1 MIQLLLPSAISLQ
14 SVDPRGKLPD
24 NVLWIDLLEPDR
36 DAEGRVEQF
45 LGINIPTREEMREIE
60 ESSRLYREGETL
72 YITVR
77 VLFGVDTGR
86 PRTRAIT
93 FVLTPR
99 CLVTVRYIDP
109 HAFKS
114 FADRFTKD
122 HAAPVTTGAEVF
134 VELLERIVDR
144 TADVIESV
152 ENDLEHISD
161 AIFREDAPDG
171 VVTARSPA
179 VGSAGSSIIPGNDK
193 KEDRLPPTVDLQVL
207 LKRLGRHNAL
217 GARIRESLLSIA
229 RLMPFLCGM
238 HAPLPAELRRRLETL
253 ERDVKSLSE
262 YDSQVAQEIEFLL
275 DATLG
280 FINLEQNNIIKVFT
294 IVATLL
300 MPPTVIGSIYG
311 MNFEHMPELHW
322 AFGYP
327 AALALMVLSAAVP
340 YWYFKRRGW
349 V

>member
-1 MIQLLLPSAISLQ
+1 MIQLLLPGATSLRTADSQ
-14 SVDPRGKLPD
+14 NDLP
-24 NVLWIDLLEPDR
+24 NEVLWIDLLEPDHEVE
-36 DAEGRVEQF
+36 ARVERF

-60 ESSRLYREGETL
+60 ESSRLYREGEAL
-72 YITVR
+72 YMTVR

-99 CLVTVRYIDP
+99 CLVTVRYINP
-109 HAFKS
+109 HAFKN
-114 FADRFTKD
+114 FTDRFAKD
-122 HAAPVTTGAEVF
+122 HAAPLTTGAEAF

-144 TADVIESV
+144 TADVIEGV
-152 ENDLEHISD
+152 EGDLEHISD
-161 AIFREDAPDG
+161 AIFRDDAPGG
-171 VVTARSPA
+171 VVTQAPVVGNAGMEPA
-179 VGSAGSSIIPGNDK
+179 PHGATQK
-193 KEDRLPPTVDLQVL
+193 KRLPATVDLQML
-207 LKRLGRHNAL
+207 LKQLGRHNAL

-229 RLMPFLCGM
+229 RLMPFLCGT
-238 HAPLPAELRRRLETL
+238 HAPLPDPLRDRLETL
-253 ERDVKSLSE
+253 DRDVKSLSE

-311 MNFEHMPELHW
+311 MNFERLPELHW
-322 AFGYP
+322 KYGYP
-327 AALALMVLSAAVP
+327 FALGLMVLSAAVP
-340 YWYFKRRGW
+340 YWYFKRKGW